1 MGSAL
6 VALAAAFAV
15 YILAVMEH
23 RIATVA
29 AAKTYRKALRYELV
43 LCGALLLFA
52 LDVRFDL
59 VGRLPDPR
67 TRTLGWAARIAVA
80 AATAALLAIGVS
92 IAAGGLIRDRGS
104 ADNAVVLG
112 LALENGRPTRDL
124 RLRIGAAERFA
135 REHPGA
141 KLILT
146 GGNPVGG
153 SASEAEVMRELLVEK
168 GVPEER
174 ILLDQAAVDT
184 RQNFANAARMI
195 DPGRPVAIVTS
206 GWHMSRAVRL
216 AREAGFTDIV
226 RVPARSDPLQYGA
239 NLMWE
244 VIMMLDTWTRGWRT
258 RPTQRGGA

>member
-6 VALAAAFAV
+6 VALAAAFAA
-15 YILAVMEH
+15 YIAAVMEH

-29 AAKTYRKALRYELV
+29 EADTYRKALRYELV

-59 VGRLPDPR
+59 VGRLPGPGAR
-67 TRTLGWAARIAVA
+67 MLGWAARIAVA
-80 AATAALLAIGVS
+80 AATAALLAIAVS
-92 IAAGGLIRDRGS
+92 IAAGGLARDAGG
-104 ADNAVVLG
+104 ADTAIVLG
-112 LALENGRPTRDL
+112 MALENGRPTRDL
-124 RLRIGAAERFA
+124 RFRIEAAERFA

-153 SASEAEVMRELLVEK
+153 VASEAEVMRDLLVEK
-168 GVPEER
+168 GVPEAR
-174 ILLDQAAVDT
+174 ILLEQEAVDT

-195 DPGRPVAIVTS
+195 DPRQPVAIVTS
-206 GWHMSRAVRL
+206 SWHMSRAVRL
-216 AREAGFTDIV
+216 AREAGFADTV

-244 VIMMLDTWTRGWRT
+244 VVMKLDLWTQGWRA
-258 RPTQRGGA
+258 RPKQRGGA